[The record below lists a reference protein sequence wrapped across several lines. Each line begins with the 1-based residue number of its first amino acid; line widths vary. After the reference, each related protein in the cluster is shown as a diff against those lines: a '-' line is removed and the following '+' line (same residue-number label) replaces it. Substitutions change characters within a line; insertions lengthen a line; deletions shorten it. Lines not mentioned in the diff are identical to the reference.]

1 MGRSGPRKATLAKGL
16 GATGN
21 TLQEGRHAR
30 NMRLI
35 HEHLKTSP
43 EDAQN
48 IWEMIDQDMVKCLRN
63 GGKIPTAEK
72 PLSGSQLK
80 LDKLPMHV
88 VKPVLRQYRF
98 MPTWMRQRTNMKLLL
113 SKDPQVQ
120 KKILLA
126 ITCESPNTSCATG
139 TTPAEAVAWL
149 VQRANAIGDRLKG
162 LKIADDG
169 IIDWTSICVWT
180 LHFHEDAVLVRHR
193 FVEGQEVIFKSYPS
207 PE

>member
-1 MGRSGPRKATLAKGL
+1 
-16 GATGN
+16 
-21 TLQEGRHAR
+21 
-30 NMRLI
+30 
-35 HEHLKTSP
+35 
-43 EDAQN
+43 
-48 IWEMIDQDMVKCLRN
+48 
-63 GGKIPTAEK
+63 
-72 PLSGSQLK
+72 
-80 LDKLPMHV
+80 MHV